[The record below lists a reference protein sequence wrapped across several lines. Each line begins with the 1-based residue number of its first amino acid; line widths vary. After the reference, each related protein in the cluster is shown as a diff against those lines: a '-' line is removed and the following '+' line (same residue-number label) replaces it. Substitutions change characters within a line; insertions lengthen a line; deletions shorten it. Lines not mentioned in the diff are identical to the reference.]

1 MSKNDFPNLQ
11 QKSEASG
18 LPIHYQRAILVFPKN
33 YKPDHVF
40 RKECKNLLKA
50 HRKEPKLPALYG
62 ILQLQ
67 DYSTSVFGIEKK
79 QKEALYCLA
88 KYYICY
94 AACAA
99 NREYYIDKAKAEIK
113 KLESYDDKSLKR
125 KIEYLE
131 KALEIIHKM
140 EFNDRNDQIQSF
152 VSALMVDSSVQ
163 SLGRERVTYDYDS
176 AYSSSSSSSSS
187 DSSEEKEEY
196 KEVKTTYI
204 NFRDGSK
211 GVVVDDDSLSSY
223 KGQLVV
229 NEYTKEPTGM
239 RYKATTSMTRT
250 ETTSDGSTALA
261 RSIRE
266 TD

>member
-1 MSKNDFPNLQ
+1 MEDRCRHDEKTFLPNGPDRNGRLCLHSQ
-11 QKSEASG
+11 GWDPCRSDRLSEKLTSFRCRKKG
-18 LPIHYQRAILVFPKN
+18 GSFIL
-33 YKPDHVF
+33 
-40 RKECKNLLKA
+40 LLA
-50 HRKEPKLPALYG
+50 FDSDRYG
-62 ILQLQ
+62 EE
-67 DYSTSVFGIEKK
+67 EKMKTK
-79 QKEALYCLA
+79 QG
-88 KYYICY
+88 
-94 AACAA
+94 
-99 NREYYIDKAKAEIK
+99 
-113 KLESYDDKSLKR
+113 

-131 KALEIIHKM
+131 KALEILHKM

-239 RYKATTSMTRT
+239 RYKDDHLYD
-250 ETTSDGSTALA
+250 EDGNDLGWFDSTGSFYS
-261 RSIRE
+261 RN
-266 TD
+266 